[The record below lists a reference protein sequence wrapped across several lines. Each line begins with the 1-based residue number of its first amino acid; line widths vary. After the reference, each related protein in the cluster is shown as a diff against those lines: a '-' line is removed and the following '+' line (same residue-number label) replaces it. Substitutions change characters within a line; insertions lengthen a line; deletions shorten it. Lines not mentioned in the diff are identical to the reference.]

1 MGQSMTTAT
10 TETAFAATLTAFRK
24 ARGISQQQ
32 LADHLQISR
41 STLKSWE
48 RGDPRRRPHILTQ
61 EGALARLEWEWI
73 ELASADEESQSD
85 LVANS
90 PKPS

>member
-1 MGQSMTTAT
+1 MTTAT

>member
-1 MGQSMTTAT
+1 MGQSMTTEA
-10 TETAFAATLTAFRK
+10 TETAFPATLTAFRK

-48 RGDPRRRPHILTQ
+48 RGDPRRKPHILTQ

-73 ELASADEESQSD
+73 QLDPVAEESHGD
-85 LVANS
+85 PVANS
-90 PKPS
+90 PDSQ

>member
-1 MGQSMTTAT
+1 MTTET
-10 TETAFAATLTAFRK
+10 TETAFPAVLTAFRK

-48 RGDPRRRPHILTQ
+48 RGDPRRKPHILMQ
-61 EGALARLEWEWI
+61 EGVIARLNWDWI
-73 ELASADEESQSD
+73 QLDPVDVELHGSR
-85 LVANS
+85 VANS

>member
-1 MGQSMTTAT
+1 MTTTAP
-10 TETAFAATLTAFRK
+10 ETAFAATLTAFRK

>member
-10 TETAFAATLTAFRK
+10 PETAFAGTLTAFRR
-24 ARGISQQQ
+24 ARGITQQQ

-48 RGDPRRRPHILTQ
+48 RGDPRRKPHILTQ
-61 EGALARLEWEWI
+61 EGAIARLNWDWI
-73 ELASADEESQSD
+73 QLDPVEEESQSD
-85 LVANS
+85 PVANS
-90 PKPS
+90 PSQA

>member
-1 MGQSMTTAT
+1 MTTET
-10 TETAFAATLTAFRK
+10 PETAFAATLTAFRR
-24 ARGISQQQ
+24 ARGITQQQ

-48 RGDPRRRPHILTQ
+48 RGDPRRKPHILMQ
-61 EGALARLEWEWI
+61 EGVLARLEWDWI
-73 ELASADEESQSD
+73 QLDPVEDESHGD

-90 PKPS
+90 PMPS

>member
-1 MGQSMTTAT
+1 MTTAT

-48 RGDPRRRPHILTQ
+48 RGDPRRKPHILTQ

-85 LVANS
+85 PVANS
-90 PKPS
+90 PDSQ

>member
-1 MGQSMTTAT
+1 MGQSMTTET
-10 TETAFAATLTAFRK
+10 TETAFPAILTAFRK

-48 RGDPRRRPHILTQ
+48 RGDPRRRPHILMQ

-73 ELASADEESQSD
+73 QLDPVED
-85 LVANS
+85 
-90 PKPS
+90 

>member
-1 MGQSMTTAT
+1 MTTAT
-10 TETAFAATLTAFRK
+10 PETAFAGTLTAFRR

-61 EGALARLEWEWI
+61 EGVIARLNWDWI
-73 ELASADEESQSD
+73 QLDPVAEESHGD
-85 LVANS
+85 PVANS
-90 PKPS
+90 PDSQ

>member
-1 MGQSMTTAT
+1 MTTDT
-10 TETAFAATLTAFRK
+10 SETAFPATLRGFRK

-48 RGDPRRRPHILTQ
+48 RGDPRRKPHILTQ
-61 EGALARLEWEWI
+61 EGVIARLNWDWI
-73 ELASADEESQSD
+73 QLDPVED
-85 LVANS
+85 
-90 PKPS
+90 

>member
-1 MGQSMTTAT
+1 MTTTAP
-10 TETAFAATLTAFRK
+10 ETAFAATLTAFRK

-73 ELASADEESQSD
+73 QLDPVQEESHGD
-85 LVANS
+85 PVANS
-90 PKPS
+90 PDSQ

>member
-1 MGQSMTTAT
+1 MGQSMTTDT
-10 TETAFAATLTAFRK
+10 SETAFPAILTAFRK

-61 EGALARLEWEWI
+61 EGVIARLNWDWI
-73 ELASADEESQSD
+73 QLDPVED
-85 LVANS
+85 
-90 PKPS
+90 

>member
-1 MGQSMTTAT
+1 MGQSMTTDT
-10 TETAFAATLTAFRK
+10 SETAFAATLRGFRK

-48 RGDPRRRPHILTQ
+48 RGDPRRKPHILTQ
-61 EGALARLEWEWI
+61 EGVIARLNWDWI
-73 ELASADEESQSD
+73 QLDPVED
-85 LVANS
+85 
-90 PKPS
+90 